1 MAPYIATNAKIDTSV
16 KIGYNAIIEGNVV
29 IQKGTI
35 IGNNVIIKE
44 GSVIGE
50 NCTIS
55 DNCII
60 GKSPLKAKNSATTE
74 TRELSPLI
82 LGNNVT
88 VGACC
93 ILYKGTKI
101 SNDVFI
107 GDLASI
113 REDVEIGERTII
125 GKGATIENKSK
136 IGRYVKIETEAY
148 ITAIS
153 TIEDYCFIAPGVT
166 FTNDQFLGRTE
177 KRKTLFKGPTIKKGA
192 RIGANA
198 TILPGKII
206 GEDALVGAGS
216 VVTKNLEPKK
226 IYVGV
231 PAKEI
236 RNVPNEELLENQTYF
251 HS

>member
-1 MAPYIATNAKIDTSV
+1 MSSFIAKSAKIDTNV
-16 KIGYNAIIEGNVV
+16 KMGYNVIIEENVV
-29 IQKGTI
+29 IKKGTI
-35 IGNNVIIKE
+35 LENNVIIKE
-44 GSVIGE
+44 NSIIGE

-55 DNCII
+55 DNSII
-60 GKSPLKAKNSATTE
+60 GKLPFKAKNSATTE
-74 TRELSPLI
+74 TKLLSPLV
-82 LGNNVT
+82 LGNNVI

-93 ILYKGTKI
+93 ILYRGTII

-107 GDLASI
+107 GDLGSV
-113 REDVEIGERTII
+113 REDVEIGENTII
-125 GKGATIENKSK
+125 GKGVTIENKCK

-148 ITAIS
+148 ITALS
-153 TIEDYCFIAPGVT
+153 TIEDYCFIAPEVT

-198 TILPGKII
+198 TILPGKIV

-216 VVTKNLEPKK
+216 VVTKNLDAKK

-231 PAKEI
+231 PAREI
-236 RNVPNEELLENQTYF
+236 RNVPNDELLENQIYF
-251 HS
+251 QA

>member
-1 MAPYIATNAKIDTSV
+1 MSSYISKTAKIDNNV
-16 KIGYNAIIEGNVV
+16 QIGYNAIIEENVV
-29 IQKGTI
+29 IKKSTI
-35 IGNNVIIKE
+35 IGNNVIIKK
-44 GSVIGE
+44 GSIIGE

-55 DNCII
+55 DNSII

-74 TRELSPLI
+74 TKTFSPI
-82 LGNNVT
+82 TLGNNVI

-107 GDLASI
+107 GDLTSI
-113 REDVEIGERTII
+113 REDVEIGENTII
-125 GKGATIENKSK
+125 GKGATIENKSR
-136 IGRYVKIETEAY
+136 IGKYVKIETEAY

-177 KRKTLFKGPTIKKGA
+177 KRKTLFKGPVVKKGA

-236 RNVPNEELLENQTYF
+236 RNVPKEELLENQTYF
-251 HS
+251 HP